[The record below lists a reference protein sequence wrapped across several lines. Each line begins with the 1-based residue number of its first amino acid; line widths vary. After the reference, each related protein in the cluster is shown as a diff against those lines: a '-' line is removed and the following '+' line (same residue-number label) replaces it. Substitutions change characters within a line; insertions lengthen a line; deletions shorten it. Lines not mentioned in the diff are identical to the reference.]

1 MKSNMLAV
9 GEKRK
14 KFVVRTFV
22 LPIVV
27 LCVTSILGAIGMFT
41 GPREYIYQTYH
52 LVGGQSLA
60 FGDIQSRVNAL
71 DVGDSRVHAI
81 SLTDQQ
87 LKKDNCEEDG
97 VTLNVT
103 FHAAALDPA
112 VQEIHQE
119 VLNKAYAAGL
129 GPRCGGLSF
138 KMDSLA
144 RVDGNSG
151 LSVLLLSA
159 LALIILLFT
168 WLSRRGRRPFWVNWA
183 DWQPR
188 VGTMRALRLGTGYAM
203 VALLVVT
210 GLGAVAYLVGWVP
223 EEPPFL
229 PTLDDWPVFV
239 LASFIAPIFEEF
251 VYRAWLLERL
261 SRVMRDSTALLIS
274 TCAFAAIHFPA
285 ALFEWLNLFLVGLVY
300 GLLWLRTR
308 SMIAVC
314 VAHGLYN
321 GLLLALQI
329 LLVG

>member
-1 MKSNMLAV
+1 MDKIRIRFLISTFAFPMVFSFVMVGLGVLADV
-9 GEKRK
+9 
-14 KFVVRTFV
+14 F
-22 LPIVV
+22 
-27 LCVTSILGAIGMFT
+27 GA
-41 GPREYIYQTYH
+41 REIIYQTVH
-52 LVGGQSLA
+52 SVDGESAQFELLKV
-60 FGDIQSRVNAL
+60 RVEAL
-71 DVGDSRVHAI
+71 DVGDSRVQAI
-81 SLTDQQ
+81 SLDNYDQIVEG
-87 LKKDNCEEDG
+87 CDG
-97 VTLNVT
+97 HLATLDIV
-103 FHAAALDPA
+103 FHAKMMDSSIHEPHGALIREA
-112 VQEIHQE
+112 V
-119 VLNKAYAAGL
+119 AAGL
-129 GPRCGGLSF
+129 GPRC
-138 KMDSLA
+138 
-144 RVDGNSG
+144 SG
-151 LSVLLLSA
+151 LRIRMESPRSVEGRVWLLPLFMA
-159 LALIILLFT
+159 PLALIILLFT

-188 VGTMRALRLGTGYAM
+188 VGTMTALRLGTGYAM

-229 PTLDDWPVFV
+229 PTLDDWPVLV

-251 VYRAWLLERL
+251 VYRAWLLERI

-285 ALFEWLNLFLVGLVY
+285 SLFEWLNLFLVGLVY